1 MRMWKTAKVLFCM
14 VLLLIVTVQPLA
26 AAGKTVKLKVT
37 FVSAKLVE
45 NNHVGNEWWS
55 GAYVNGKELKGG
67 GSLVLTLKPA
77 DSVKLKAKVSEQ
89 DKYPDNGEAN
99 VSVKAS
105 SVIKSM
111 NKSLSVTV
119 TENRG
124 RYSGE
129 TATWSFSFKIE
140 KVK

>member
-1 MRMWKTAKVLFCM
+1 MSMWKTAKVLFYM
-14 VLLLIVTVQPLA
+14 ALLMMVTVQPLA

-37 FVSAKLVE
+37 LVSAKLVE

-55 GAYVNGKELKGG
+55 GAYVNGKELKEGG
-67 GSLVLTLKPA
+67 ATVITLKSS

-89 DKYPDNGEAN
+89 DKYPDNGEVN

-105 SVIKSM
+105 SVT
-111 NKSLSVTV
+111 KSLNKPLNVTV

-129 TATWSFSFKIE
+129 TATWTFTFKIE

>member
-1 MRMWKTAKVLFCM
+1 MWKTAKVLFCM

-55 GAYVNGKELKGG
+55 GAYVNGKELKAG